1 MLNSLENLLKSKED
15 LLKEI
20 EQVKTSN
27 KIEAIK
33 KDIKK
38 AESLI
43 GSCSC
48 SRKIT
53 NSHKDLKYSTTAVK
67 VVSYE
72 ITIQSK
78 PARLEDI
85 NVTNYN
91 SATLVLLTE
100 LVEID
105 ITETKK
111 DIRISNDRNNIDW
124 FKHYKNKIS
133 EETFNKLRDSFE
145 NAFNN
150 VINVD
155 SSINIVHNICGR
167 EPAIKA
173 LTNLGYK
180 LIEIPTTD
188 MYYGVY
194 YWHPFVYNNS
204 IIASKESIRLIQEEM
219 VKKSPNVQAL
229 NNLINLIEEAI
240 DNE

>member
-20 EQVKTSN
+20 EQVKAQN

-53 NSHKDLKYSTTAVK
+53 NSHKALEYSTSAVK

-78 PARLEDI
+78 SARLEDI
-85 NVTNYN
+85 NITNYN

-100 LVEID
+100 VVEVD
-105 ITETKK
+105 IAEAKRN
-111 DIRISNDRNNIDW
+111 IRICNDRNNIDW
-124 FKHYKNKIS
+124 FKHHKNRIS
-133 EETFNKLRDSFE
+133 EETFNELRDSFE

-155 SSINIVHNICGR
+155 NSISVVYDTRGR
-167 EPAIKA
+167 EPAIRS
-173 LTNLGYK
+173 LNNLGYK
-180 LIEIPTTD
+180 LIEIPTNE
-188 MYYGVY
+188 MYYAVY

-204 IIASKESIRLIQEEM
+204 IIASKESIKLIQEEM
-219 VKKSPNVQAL
+219 LKNGPNVQVL
-229 NNLINLIEEAI
+229 NDLINLIEGAI
-240 DNE
+240 NNE